1 MKTRA
6 RRNRDS
12 REGRGAPINR
22 QADLREIED
31 RAFQET
37 RQADYDTPDDVLGP
51 LMREKIKAQQPRHE
65 RESFSQ
71 FWAETLRA
79 EPDEEKETARIV
91 RNAIRREQ
99 RRERKR
105 ESA

>member
-6 RRNRDS
+6 RKNRDRAS
-12 REGRGAPINR
+12 RVAPINR

-37 RQADYDTPDDVLGP
+37 RQADYDAPDDVLGP

-79 EPDEEKETARIV
+79 EPDEEKKTARIV
-91 RNAIRREQ
+91 RNAIRREE

-105 ESA
+105 ASA